1 MLTLIV
7 AFCAPLIALWYG
19 RPELVDLARV
29 ISLVFLLNGM
39 TTQYRADLN
48 RQLRFAS
55 IAVIDVT
62 APIIALTIAIVLGLL
77 GAGPWALVAQ
87 QLATSVVLLIGAV
100 SFARWLP
107 GLPRRSEPMGDLLT
121 FGWHLAGSQF
131 VGYLGNNVDS
141 LTIGTRF
148 GATPLGLYNRAFQL
162 LMTPL
167 GQLRQPTTTVA
178 LPVLSRL
185 RPDPEA
191 SNRYVE
197 RGQLALG
204 LTLVAGLGLVIGA
217 AEPIT
222 SIFLGSQWLQ
232 VEPILRLLAVAGAFQ
247 TLAYV
252 GYWVYLSH
260 GLTKQLLH
268 YTFITVAIKIT
279 CILVG
284 SHWGVIGVAWGY
296 AVAPALAWPL
306 SFWWLSR
313 SSTIRVAPLF
323 VGAGRILLLAAVDRR
338 RCPGAA
344 CDASAGLGRW
354 WQLLIGCAAAV
365 VAYAAVMIV
374 PIFRRDFRGLLDIV
388 DRGMHRTTGKARER
402 ERTADARD
410 RRRGRQLRL
419 ARPAADQSRGGRDLP
434 SGPALVV
441 VVDNFST
448 RAELSRCR
456 AAVSEARLVAGRA
469 HRTTSATDAETISAS
484 PRRPNAERPG
494 SCC

>member
-1 MLTLIV
+1 
-7 AFCAPLIALWYG
+7 
-19 RPELVDLARV
+19 
-29 ISLVFLLNGM
+29 
-39 TTQYRADLN
+39 
-48 RQLRFAS
+48 
-55 IAVIDVT
+55 
-62 APIIALTIAIVLGLL
+62 
-77 GAGPWALVAQ
+77 
-87 QLATSVVLLIGAV
+87 
-100 SFARWLP
+100 
-107 GLPRRSEPMGDLLT
+107 MGDLLT

-148 GATPLGLYNRAFQL
+148 GATSLGLYNRAFQL

-185 RPDPEA
+185 RPDTEA

-204 LTLVAGLGLVIGA
+204 LTLVAGLGLIVGA

-222 SIFLGSQWLQ
+222 SVFLGSQWLQ

-296 AVAPALAWPL
+296 AIAPALAWPL

-313 SSTIRVAPLF
+313 ASTIRVRPLF
-323 VGAGRILLLAAVDRR
+323 IGAFRILLLAAWI
-338 RCPGAA
+338 AALSWWA
-344 CDASAGLGRW
+344 CDLSAGLGRW
-354 WQLLIGCAAAV
+354 PQLLIGCAAAV
-365 VAYAAVMIV
+365 VAYALAMLV
-374 PIFRRDFRGLLDIV
+374 PILRRDFRGLLEIV
-388 DRGMHRTTGKARER
+388 ERGLHRT
-402 ERTADARD
+402 
-410 RRRGRQLRL
+410 
-419 ARPAADQSRGGRDLP
+419 P
-434 SGPALVV
+434 
-441 VVDNFST
+441 
-448 RAELSRCR
+448 R
-456 AAVSEARLVAGRA
+456 AAA
-469 HRTTSATDAETISAS
+469 
-484 PRRPNAERPG
+484 
-494 SCC
+494 